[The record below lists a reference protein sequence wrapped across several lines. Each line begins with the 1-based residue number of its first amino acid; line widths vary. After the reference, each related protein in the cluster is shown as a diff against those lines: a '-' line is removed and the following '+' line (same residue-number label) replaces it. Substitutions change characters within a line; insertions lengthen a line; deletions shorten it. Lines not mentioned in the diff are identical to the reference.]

1 MKRWLSVLL
10 TLCLCVGLML
20 PAAAADTEDVTV
32 PTDYW
37 TDEGNYKEPSIDAE
51 TRTVSI
57 TSAAELAWVAYR
69 CMHGTTFA
77 EYTILLE
84 NDIDLSGHLWM
95 PIGGRNQDG
104 NGGYNTTAFAG
115 VFDGQGH
122 SITGL
127 TIYDTSTDLSR
138 YHALF
143 GSISSAT
150 IQNLLVVGANITAH
164 VCCGILV
171 GNVSSDSATLLNCG
185 VTGTV
190 NAQFSNNVG
199 VLIGNGICNVYN
211 CFANSRVTFEG
222 RELLAPVF
230 GRLGRNNT
238 DKIVNCWWSADTL
251 SQEADNAFKNC
262 YTIPANNT
270 VDYAEKL
277 NDVMIEGAAKWVM
290 GSDGYPI
297 LDFNNR
303 VQNWGDV
310 AEPVTPVD
318 GVYYIDKPE
327 QLAYI
332 AKIVNEGNTLEGQ
345 TVLLRNDLDLS
356 GKSWVPIGF
365 WTDHNN
371 QTNFFGELNGN
382 HKTISGLTI
391 PLNSAAYRNGYAG
404 LFGYTTLA
412 SSVHDLTL
420 QGSVQSVG
428 TDCGLLAGGAFGE
441 VTRCTVSGEV
451 NGLTGIGGIAGTG
464 CRISQCAAKDVTL
477 TATNGSA
484 GGILGATMEIWQ
496 WNNPGSDIQ
505 PSISQCYTSGTI
517 TATSYA
523 GGIIGV
529 ASHAYPEISDCV
541 SSVVLTHSPK
551 AAYAN
556 AIGGIAGSFTS
567 YGTMK
572 NCYFIGSITAQA
584 SNYAGLI
591 LGYSNV
597 SSDKS
602 LSVTSCYWSDECNM
616 TIDGLP
622 DVKRG
627 VGTDVSEDPTTG
639 LTLTEM
645 RTKASYAGWDF
656 DTIWAIDTNKNGGL
670 PYLRWQ
676 DDVPTVIEPTSLTL
690 SAETVTLAAG
700 RSTTLT
706 AVFSPIGA
714 GGKPTWSSDEPDVA
728 SVTAGGQVAAHR
740 AGTAIITASYGSLQ
754 ASCSVTVTERS
765 SDEYTIREITLKDAS
780 GKAVTGI
787 PSDSFWAYVSV
798 TKGANAKDATVL
810 LASYDRNG
818 QYLGLT
824 ALEADVPC
832 GTTYRLGAWFANA
845 DRRVAKVKAFV
856 VDGVG
861 TMRPLAA
868 AAEIS

>member
-37 TDEGNYKEPSIDAE
+37 TDEGNYKEPSINAE

-57 TSAAELAWVAYR
+57 TSASELAWVAYR
-69 CMHGTTFA
+69 CMQGTTFG

-95 PIGGRNQDG
+95 PIGGRDKDG

-290 GSDGYPI
+290 GEDGYPT

-303 VQNWGDV
+303 VQNWIDV

-656 DTIWAIDTNKNGGL
+656 DTIWAIDTKKNGGL

-714 GGKPTWSSDEPDVA
+714 GGKPTWSSDAPDVA